1 MYTRIS
7 ELNKGGIMLPIPT
20 NHTKPIR
27 TTAKESAYKQ
37 ILHWIIDGTL
47 YPGEKLNDTELA
59 EALGVSRT
67 PIRESLQ
74 LLESQG
80 LVKMYPGKAT
90 QVTEVEKD
98 SIKDL
103 LPPLAVLQ
111 ALSTE
116 LAIDHITRDEIS
128 ALKSINQDFATALYK
143 KDFHAALNID
153 EQFHQLIVDTANNT
167 YINGIVEMLQAHVRR
182 LFFHNSIMLSESSIE
197 VHNDIIES
205 IENRDKE
212 KASNLMKKNWLEI
225 LKDFDLPKE

>member
-1 MYTRIS
+1 
-7 ELNKGGIMLPIPT
+7 LPVPA
-20 NHTKPIR
+20 NHSKPVR

-67 PIRESLQ
+67 PVRESLQ

-90 QVTEVEKD
+90 QVTEVEKE
-98 SIKDL
+98 SIRDL

-116 LAIDHITRDEIS
+116 LAIDHMTKDTIS
-128 ALKSINQDFATALYK
+128 SLKSINQDFANALYQ

-153 EQFHQLIVDTANNT
+153 EQFHQLIVDVANNP
-167 YINGIVEMLQAHVRR
+167 YISGIVEKLQAHVRR
-182 LFFHNSIMLSESSIE
+182 LFFHTSIILSESSIE
-197 VHNDIIES
+197 VHETIIEY
-205 IENRDKE
+205 IEKREKE
-212 KASNLMKKNWLEI
+212 KASLLMKQNWLDI
-225 LKDFDLPKE
+225 LKDFHLSDKVKQ

>member
-1 MYTRIS
+1 M
-7 ELNKGGIMLPIPT
+7 PVPV
-20 NHTKPIR
+20 NHSKPIR

-59 EALGVSRT
+59 KALGVSRT
-67 PIRESLQ
+67 PVRESLQ

-90 QVTEVEKD
+90 QVTEVEKE

-116 LAIDHITRDEIS
+116 IAIDYLTKNEIS
-128 ALKSINQDFATALYK
+128 TLKSINQQFAEALYR
-143 KDFHAALNID
+143 KDFPAALNID
-153 EQFHQLIVDTANNT
+153 EEFHQLIVEAANNS
-167 YINGIVEMLQAHVRR
+167 YISGIVEKLQAHVRR
-182 LFFHNSIMLSESSIE
+182 LFFHNSIILSESSID
-197 VHNDIIES
+197 VHDQIIYY
-205 IENRDKE
+205 IENGNKE
-212 KASNLMKKNWLEI
+212 KASELMKQNWISI
-225 LKDFDLPKE
+225 LKDFNV

>member
-1 MYTRIS
+1 M
-7 ELNKGGIMLPIPT
+7 PVPA
-20 NHTKPIR
+20 NHSKPVR

-67 PIRESLQ
+67 PVRESLQ

-90 QVTEVEKD
+90 QVTEVEKE
-98 SIKDL
+98 SIRDL

-116 LAIDHITRDEIS
+116 LAIDHMTKDTIS
-128 ALKSINQDFATALYK
+128 SLKSINQEFANALYQ

-153 EQFHQLIVDTANNT
+153 EQFHQLIVDAANNT
-167 YINGIVEMLQAHVRR
+167 YISGIVEKLQAHVRR
-182 LFFHNSIMLSESSIE
+182 LFFHTSIILSESSIE
-197 VHNDIIES
+197 VHETIIEY
-205 IENRDKE
+205 IEKREKE
-212 KASNLMKKNWLEI
+212 KASLLMKQNWLDI
-225 LKDFDLPKE
+225 LKDFNLSEKVKQ